1 MMLRGFEMLTEGMG
15 GGALDTE
22 ASVEILGLGSVLD
35 RLRPLT
41 MFPRECLVD
50 LAWQVRA
57 CLEENIPG
65 AFVECGVWRG
75 GTSFFMAHL
84 LREAGASDRNVWL
97 FDSFQGIQP
106 PEEIDGPAAF
116 KWAEDTDS
124 PFYYDNFQ
132 VSVEEVQRSA
142 NELGLAPYTEF
153 VKGWFDQT
161 IPATRDRIGPIA
173 ILRIDCNWHAGNRCC
188 LDNLY
193 EQVVDGGFVIVDY
206 YNWDGCTIA
215 VHEFLGSRKLAHR
228 IETISGP
235 GGIGLCA
242 VVRKGKT
249 KWGDCRYVV
258 QWNYLRKLAAE
269 ELIAAIPPG
278 EQFILV
284 DDDEWVIGADLAG
297 RPRIPFLELEGE
309 YWGSPPDDA
318 TAIREFERLRRAGAS
333 FIVFGRPAFWW
344 LDYYSKFSG
353 YLRAEFPCILET
365 ERVIVFDLRT

>member
-1 MMLRGFEMLTEGMG
+1 MLTEGTG

-22 ASVEILGLGSVLD
+22 ASVAILALGSVLD

-57 CLEENIPG
+57 CLEDNIPG

-84 LREAGASDRNVWL
+84 LREVEASDRKVWL
-97 FDSFQGIQP
+97 FDSFEGIRP
-106 PEEIDGPAAF
+106 PEDIDGPAAF

-124 PFYYDNFQ
+124 PFYYDNFR

-142 NELGLAPYTEF
+142 NELGLAAYTEF
-153 VKGWFDQT
+153 VKGWFDET
-161 IPATRDRIGPIA
+161 LPATRDRIGPIA

-188 LDNLY
+188 LNNLY
-193 EQVVDGGFVIVDY
+193 DQVVDDGFLILDY
-206 YNWDGCTIA
+206 FNWDGCAIA
-215 VHEFLGSRKLAHR
+215 MHEFLGTRKLSHR
-228 IETISGP
+228 IETVSGP

-249 KWGDCRYVV
+249 KWGDCRYAV
-258 QWNYLRKLAAE
+258 QWKYLRKLATQE
-269 ELIAAIPPG
+269 VIATIPPG

-284 DDDEWVIGADLAG
+284 DDDEWVIAADLAD
-297 RPRIPFLELEGE
+297 RRRIPFLERDGE
-309 YWGSPPDDA
+309 YWGSPPDDP
-318 TAIREFERLRRAGAS
+318 TAIREFERLRGAGAC

-344 LDYYSKFSG
+344 LDYYSTFSG
-353 YLRAEFPCILET
+353 YLRAEFPCILEN
-365 ERVIVFDLRT
+365 ERLIVFDLRT